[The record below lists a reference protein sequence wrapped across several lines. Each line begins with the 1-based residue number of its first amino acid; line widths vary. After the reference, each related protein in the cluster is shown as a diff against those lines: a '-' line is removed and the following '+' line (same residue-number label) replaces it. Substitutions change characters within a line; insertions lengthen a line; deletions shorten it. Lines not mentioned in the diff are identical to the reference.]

1 MFDINNQAYFV
12 LIKNR
17 PEFNDDKDKPNPW
30 IDSMRNWQSIIG
42 NHGKALLITKPKIT
56 ENKNI
61 IKRR

>member
-30 IDSMRNWQSIIG
+30 IDSMRN
-42 NHGKALLITKPKIT
+42 
-56 ENKNI
+56 
-61 IKRR
+61 